1 MRITLRPVRE
11 PDDPFLFELY
21 ATTRA
26 SEMALVPWTDTQK
39 QAFLQMQFTA
49 QKNSYAK
56 EYPDAQHAVICRDEE
71 PVGRLYLARCQDC
84 FRILDITV
92 ADRCRNKGIGSS
104 VLKEI
109 LQEAIQAGKPT
120 TIYVERVNP
129 SMRLFERL
137 GFSIASV
144 RDFTVLLERR
154 PSPLD

>member
-26 SEMALVPWTDTQK
+26 SEMALVPWTDAQK
-39 QAFLQMQFTA
+39 QAFLQMQFTG

-71 PVGRLYLARCQDC
+71 PVGRLYLARSQDC

>member
-1 MRITLRPVRE
+1 MRITLRAVRE

-26 SEMALVPWTDTQK
+26 SEMALVPWTNTQK

>member
-11 PDDPFLFELY
+11 SDDPLLFELY
-21 ATTRA
+21 ISTRA
-26 SEMALVPWTDTQK
+26 AEMALVPWTDIQK

-56 EYPDAQHAVICRDEE
+56 EYPAAQHAVICRDEE

-92 ADRCRNKGIGSS
+92 ADRWRNKGIGSS

-109 LQEAIQAGKPT
+109 LQEAMQAGKPT

-137 GFSIASV
+137 GFCIASV

-154 PSPLD
+154 PLPLN